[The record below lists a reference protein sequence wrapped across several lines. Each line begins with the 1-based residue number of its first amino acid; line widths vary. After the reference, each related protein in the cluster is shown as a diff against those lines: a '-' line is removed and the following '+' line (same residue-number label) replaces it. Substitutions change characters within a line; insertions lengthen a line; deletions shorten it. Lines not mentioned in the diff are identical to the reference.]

1 MPPPDTEARYE
12 ILRIHTCKMK
22 LGEDVDLRQTAEA
35 THLYTGADLTNLCRE
50 AGYVALRENISGK
63 CVLGRH
69 FRTAIASL
77 TPSLT
82 ESQIKEY
89 STFSVDH

>member
-1 MPPPDTEARYE
+1 
-12 ILRIHTCKMK
+12 MK
-22 LGEDVDLRQTAEA
+22 LGEDVDLRQMAEA

-50 AGYVALRENISGK
+50 AGYVALRENISSK

-69 FRTAIASL
+69 FRAATASL

-82 ESQIKEY
+82 ESQIEEY
-89 STFSVDH
+89 STFSIDH